1 MAWQRP
7 RSADSLP
14 VKSQYCSKPPSNK
27 KGPLVRLRSTTTLIL
42 SLIGL
47 ISGCGQSS
55 PDALDAAQPI
65 RPAYVTTVTESSA
78 PKRHTFI
85 GKVDAA
91 QRVDLS
97 FEVGGQIAQFDL
109 RAGAQVTKGQLI
121 AALDPTDFTLQREAA
136 KAQRAL
142 AQSDLSRKQ
151 RLLKDQA
158 ISAAL
163 VDDAVSVLKLRE
175 AQLALAE
182 KALADTRLTAPFAGH
197 LAIRY
202 LDNHMAIQA
211 GEPIVRLNDL
221 TELFIQISVPE
232 KLFGALGSSDIAS
245 IYATLPAAGDRQF
258 PLTLREYAG
267 EASAV
272 AQSYRVTFAMA
283 PVPGVRVLPGMN
295 ATVVATRAASPPGIW
310 IPLEAL
316 VTSPEGDFLVWVMDA
331 KTETVGARTVTLG
344 EAGPLGINVIQGLTQ
359 GEIIVT
365 AGVQHLRAGTR
376 IRPIT
381 P

>member
-1 MAWQRP
+1 
-7 RSADSLP
+7 
-14 VKSQYCSKPPSNK
+14 
-27 KGPLVRLRSTTTLIL
+27 
-42 SLIGL
+42 
-47 ISGCGQSS
+47 
-55 PDALDAAQPI
+55 
-65 RPAYVTTVTESSA
+65 
-78 PKRHTFI
+78 
-85 GKVDAA
+85 
-91 QRVDLS
+91 
-97 FEVGGQIAQFDL
+97 
-109 RAGAQVTKGQLI
+109 
-121 AALDPTDFTLQREAA
+121 
-136 KAQRAL
+136 
-142 AQSDLSRKQ
+142 
-151 RLLKDQA
+151 
-158 ISAAL
+158 
-163 VDDAVSVLKLRE
+163 VDDALSILKLRE

-211 GEPIVRLNDL
+211 GEPVVRLNDL

-245 IYATLPAAGDRQF
+245 IYATLQAAGDRQF

-283 PVPGVRVLPGMN
+283 PIPGVQVLPGMN
-295 ATVVATRAASPPGIW
+295 ATVVATRAASAPAIW

-316 VTSPEGDFLVWVMDA
+316 ITSPEGDFLVWVMDA
-331 KTETVGARTVTLG
+331 KTEIVDPRPVTLG
-344 EAGPLGINVIQGLTQ
+344 EAGPLGVNILKGLTQ

-365 AGVQHLRAGTR
+365 AGVQHLRAGAR